1 MTVPPKIVPPETA
14 GDKNCERPA
23 SAVLPRCAAEG
34 SPRAEVS
41 GGDRAEAGHLG
52 FILNAT
58 YVNDPVSGRAVVH
71 LYGRLADGRP
81 FLVRDRR
88 PEPYFFIESDAA
100 DQARGLGLHNL
111 DATDRRTLHGAP
123 VHRVRLH
130 HPGDTPAIRGR
141 LHRAGIATYEADVR
155 FAYRYLIDR
164 GIKSALR
171 IHGAAHP
178 LESAA
183 WEAPRASLPR
193 SDARTRRSRPG
204 GEASGTRPDAVHV
217 PARDPLPVRP
227 DVGPLYTRLTEGP
240 PPERRTGRESQSAA
254 ESPGPK
260 SQAAAGSPGVPQ
272 TASLSE
278 SRPRPAPPPPGGSPG
293 ASPAAHRS
301 EAGPGPESLPL
312 DEMPGAALETVVF
325 DEPVVEPARWTPALT
340 ILSLDIETDPR
351 GMRLLSVALWGC
363 GAREVLL
370 LCPDAA
376 ACAAC
381 PADAVPCTSEAELL
395 TVLCR
400 RVRALDPDV
409 VTGWNIIDFDV
420 PVLIRRAAEL
430 GVPLELGR
438 APGAVRQRG
447 ESRGRGGS
455 GSAGDGTKR
464 RRFSDSIFIP
474 GRVVLDG
481 IRLLRAVSYRLDSYS
496 LDNAAREILG
506 EGKTL
511 GGADHVAQI
520 MHTFRHDPERFVEY
534 NLTDARLVLDILDKL
549 QLVPFTAE
557 RSVLTG
563 MPPDRVGSSIAAFD
577 FLYLSRLYSHGVVA
591 PTVGGKP
598 RGATGDANGN
608 GNGNGNGARPEPMH
622 GGHILKPRPGLH
634 EDVLVF
640 DFKSLYPSIIRT
652 FQIDPLGLIRVESEA
667 HRAAGGEVIEAP
679 NGARFR
685 RRRGILTELLDEL
698 FASREKAK
706 TAGNKIASD
715 AIKVLMNSF
724 YGVLGTSACRFSHPL
739 LANAI
744 TSFGKHF
751 LLWAKGWMEQRGLTV
766 LYGDTDSLF
775 VAGSGGAGGA
785 ALAQRLNADLTQYV
799 AATWRVKSYL
809 EMEFETCY
817 ERLLLPSVRGGG
829 RGATKRYVGLT
840 GGKLQFTGMEVVR
853 RDWTALAHEVQRELY
868 RRLFDDEPVEVY
880 LRSVIGEVTAGRRD
894 EQLVYHKALR
904 KDADD
909 YRARAPHV
917 VAARK
922 QAAAQPGEP
931 SSWRSVID
939 YVITVEGPEPAAER
953 AHRIDY
959 EHYIERQIRPVA
971 EPVLAISRRDFGE
984 VRRNERQLELF

>member
-1 MTVPPKIVPPETA
+1 M
-14 GDKNCERPA
+14 GRGR
-23 SAVLPRCAAEG
+23 AVSSR
-34 SPRAEVS
+34 S
-41 GGDRAEAGHLG
+41 HLG

-58 YVNDPVSGRAVVH
+58 YVADPDGGRAVVH
-71 LYGRLADGRP
+71 LYGRLADGRA

-88 PEPYFFIESDAA
+88 PEPYFYIESSAA
-100 DQARGLGLHNL
+100 DQARGLGVHDF

-130 HPGDTPAIRGR
+130 HPGDTPAVRTR

-178 LESAA
+178 H
-183 WEAPRASLPR
+183 
-193 SDARTRRSRPG
+193 DDT
-204 GEASGTRPDAVHV
+204 V
-217 PARDPLPVRP
+217 
-227 DVGPLYTRLTEGP
+227 
-240 PPERRTGRESQSAA
+240 
-254 ESPGPK
+254 
-260 SQAAAGSPGVPQ
+260 
-272 TASLSE
+272 
-278 SRPRPAPPPPGGSPG
+278 PG
-293 ASPAAHRS
+293 APWA
-301 EAGPGPESLPL
+301 
-312 DEMPGAALETVVF
+312 TVVF
-325 DEPVVEPARWTPALT
+325 DEPEVEPARWVPELT
-340 ILSLDIETDPR
+340 ALSLDIETDPK
-351 GMRLLSVALWGC
+351 GQRLLSVALWGC
-363 GAREVLL
+363 GAQEVLL

-376 ACAAC
+376 ARAAC
-381 PADAVPCTSEAELL
+381 PAAAIPCASEAELL
-395 TVLCR
+395 TTLCG

-430 GVPLELGR
+430 QVPLELGR
-438 APGAVRQRG
+438 APGEVRQRG
-447 ESRGRGGS
+447 ESPGRGNGGAGNGS
-455 GSAGDGTKR
+455 RR

-511 GGADHVAQI
+511 GGTDHVAQI
-520 MHTFRHDPERFVEY
+520 MHTFRHEPERFVEY
-534 NLTDARLVLDILDKL
+534 NLTDARLVIDILAKL
-549 QLVPFTAE
+549 ELVPFTAE
-557 RSVLTG
+557 RSALTG

-577 FLYLSRLYSHGVVA
+577 FLYLSQLCAHGVVA
-591 PTVGGKP
+591 PTVGTEQ
-598 RGATGDANGN
+598 RAANGS
-608 GNGNGNGARPEPMH
+608 GGRPEPMH

-652 FQIDPLGLIRVESEA
+652 FQIDPLGLIRV
-667 HRAAGGEVIEAP
+667 HRAAHQAAGDEVIEAP

-685 RRRGILTELLDEL
+685 RQRGILTELLDDL
-698 FASREKAK
+698 FASRENAKA
-706 TAGNKIASD
+706 AGNTIASN

-766 LYGDTDSLF
+766 LYGDTDSVF
-775 VAGSGGAGGA
+775 VAGSGGSGGP
-785 ALAQRLNADLTQYV
+785 ALAKRLNADLAQYV
-799 AATWRVKSYL
+799 DATWRVRSYL

-840 GGKLQFTGMEVVR
+840 GGELQFTGMEVVR

-868 RRLFDDEPVEVY
+868 RRLFADEPVEEY
-880 LRSVIGEVTAGRRD
+880 LRSVIKEVTAGRRD
-894 EQLVYHKALR
+894 AQLIYHKSLR
-904 KDADD
+904 KEADD

-922 QAAAQPGEP
+922 LAASRPGEP
-931 SSWRSVID
+931 LSLRGVID
-939 YVITVEGPEPAAER
+939 YVITVEGPEPAAGR
-953 AHRIDY
+953 HHRIDY
-959 EHYIERQIRPVA
+959 EHYIERQLRPVA

>member
-1 MTVPPKIVPPETA
+1 MTAPSDSV
-14 GDKNCERPA
+14 
-23 SAVLPRCAAEG
+23 
-34 SPRAEVS
+34 RAHRS
-41 GGDRAEAGHLG
+41 AGHLG

-58 YVNDPVSGRAVVH
+58 YIAESDGGRPVVH

-81 FLVRDRR
+81 FLVRDSR
-88 PEPYFFIESDAA
+88 PEPYFYIESSAIE
-100 DQARGLGLHNL
+100 QARGLGVRSI
-111 DATDRRTLHGAP
+111 DATDRCTLHGAS

-130 HPGDTPAIRGR
+130 HPGDAPAMRSR
-141 LHRAGIATYEADVR
+141 LHRAGIPTYEADVR

-164 GIKSALR
+164 GIRSALR
-171 IHGAAHP
+171 IHGT
-178 LESAA
+178 
-183 WEAPRASLPR
+183 
-193 SDARTRRSRPG
+193 ARLL
-204 GEASGTRPDAVHV
+204 GETAPDA
-217 PARDPLPVRP
+217 
-227 DVGPLYTRLTEGP
+227 P
-240 PPERRTGRESQSAA
+240 PN
-254 ESPGPK
+254 
-260 SQAAAGSPGVPQ
+260 
-272 TASLSE
+272 
-278 SRPRPAPPPPGGSPG
+278 
-293 ASPAAHRS
+293 
-301 EAGPGPESLPL
+301 
-312 DEMPGAALETVVF
+312 TVVF
-325 DEPVVEPARWTPALT
+325 DEPEVEPARWTPELT
-340 ILSLDIETDPR
+340 TLSLDIETDPEAK
-351 GMRLLSVALWGC
+351 RLLSVALWGC

-376 ACAAC
+376 ARAAC
-381 PADAVPCTSEAELL
+381 PADAFPCVSEAELL
-395 TVLCR
+395 TVLCK

-430 GVPLELGR
+430 KVPLELGR
-438 APGAVRQRG
+438 APGGVRQRG
-447 ESRGRGGS
+447 ESRRRGGS
-455 GSAGDGTKR
+455 GSTGNDTRR

-496 LDNAAREILG
+496 LENAAREILG

-511 GGADHVAQI
+511 GGADHVEQI

-549 QLVPFTAE
+549 DMVAFTVE

-577 FLYLSRLYSHGVVA
+577 FLYLSRLHARGVVA
-591 PTVGGKP
+591 PTVGVEP
-598 RGATGDANGN
+598 RRGHDGHDKANGI
-608 GNGNGNGARPEPMH
+608 GNGDGNGARPEPMH

-634 EDVLVF
+634 QDVLLF

-652 FQIDPLGLIRVESEA
+652 FQIDPLGLIRVEGEA
-667 HRAAGGEVIEAP
+667 HRAAGGAVIEAP

-775 VAGSGGAGGA
+775 VAGSRTGAGA
-785 ALAQRLNADLTQYV
+785 QLARRLNADLADYV
-799 AATWRVKSYL
+799 LATWRVRSYL
-809 EMEFETCY
+809 EMEFETRY

-840 GGKLQFTGMEVVR
+840 GGELQFTGMEVVR

-868 RRLFDDEPVEVY
+868 RRLFADEPVEEY
-880 LRSVIGEVTAGRRD
+880 LRAVIGEVTAGRRD
-894 EQLVYHKALR
+894 GQLVYHKALR
-904 KDADD
+904 KEADD
-909 YRARAPHV
+909 YRASAPHV

-922 QAAAQPGEP
+922 QAAAAPGDA
-931 SSWRSVID
+931 SSWRSVIE

>member
-1 MTVPPKIVPPETA
+1 M
-14 GDKNCERPA
+14 R
-23 SAVLPRCAAEG
+23 
-34 SPRAEVS
+34 
-41 GGDRAEAGHLG
+41 
-52 FILNAT
+52 
-58 YVNDPVSGRAVVH
+58 
-71 LYGRLADGRP
+71 
-81 FLVRDRR
+81 
-88 PEPYFFIESDAA
+88 
-100 DQARGLGLHNL
+100 NL

-123 VHRVRLH
+123 VHCVRLH

-141 LHRAGIATYEADVR
+141 LHHAGIATYEADVR

-171 IHGAAHP
+171 IHGTARP
-178 LESAA
+178 LESETPDAPPMARPRFDERTLRRSLPSGGAA
-183 WEAPRASLPR
+183 PVMRRDTAQLPEPDPQPVGPFMGSSYEQLIAGAPPELEGTHESQPLAGPTEAP
-193 SDARTRRSRPG
+193 
-204 GEASGTRPDAVHV
+204 
-217 PARDPLPVRP
+217 PV
-227 DVGPLYTRLTEGP
+227 
-240 PPERRTGRESQSAA
+240 
-254 ESPGPK
+254 
-260 SQAAAGSPGVPQ
+260 AGSQ
-272 TASLSE
+272 
-278 SRPRPAPPPPGGSPG
+278 GGLQQAVRQSG
-293 ASPAAHRS
+293 ARAATPNS
-301 EAGPGPESLPL
+301 GELGMVL
-312 DEMPGAALETVVF
+312 DTVVF
-325 DEPVVEPARWTPALT
+325 DEPEVQPARWTPALT
-340 ILSLDIETDPR
+340 TLSLDIETDPKAQ
-351 GMRLLSVALWGC
+351 RLLSVALWGC

-376 ACAAC
+376 ARAAC
-381 PADAVPCTSEAELL
+381 PAAAIPCDSEAELL
-395 TVLCR
+395 TMLCR

-430 GVPLELGR
+430 RVPLELGR
-438 APGAVRQRG
+438 APGEVRQRG
-447 ESRGRGGS
+447 ESRKRGG
-455 GSAGDGTKR
+455 AGNGTR
-464 RRFSDSIFIP
+464 PRRFSDSIFIP

-496 LDNAAREILG
+496 LENAAREILG

-511 GGADHVAQI
+511 GGVDHVAQI
-520 MHTFRHDPERFVEY
+520 MYTFRREPERFVEY
-534 NLTDARLVLDILDKL
+534 NLTDARLVVDILDKL
-549 QLVPFTAE
+549 GLVPFTAE
-557 RSVLTG
+557 RSALTG

-577 FLYLSRLYSHGVVA
+577 FLYLSRLHTHGVVA
-591 PTVGGKP
+591 ATVGAERRAG
-598 RGATGDANGN
+598 TGEGTGHGN
-608 GNGNGNGARPEPMH
+608 GTEPVPMH

-652 FQIDPLGLIRVESEA
+652 FQIDPLGLIRVQSA
-667 HRAAGGEVIEAP
+667 VHGGAGGEVIEAP

-698 FASREKAK
+698 FSSREKAK
-706 TAGNKIASD
+706 AAGNTIASN

-751 LLWAKGWMEQRGLTV
+751 LLWAKRWIEQRGLTV

-785 ALAQRLNADLTQYV
+785 ALAQRLNADLAQYV

-868 RRLFDDEPVEVY
+868 RRLFDDEPVEEY
-880 LRSVIGEVTAGRRD
+880 LRAVIGEVTAGRRD
-894 EQLVYHKALR
+894 AQLVYHKSLR

-922 QAAAQPGEP
+922 LAASRPGEP
-931 SSWRSVID
+931 LSLRGVID

>member
-1 MTVPPKIVPPETA
+1 MSARPE
-14 GDKNCERPA
+14 
-23 SAVLPRCAAEG
+23 AARGG
-34 SPRAEVS
+34 SRRR
-41 GGDRAEAGHLG
+41 GGYLG

-58 YVNDPVSGRAVVH
+58 HVVDPDSGRAVVH
-71 LYGRLADGRP
+71 LYGRLADGRA
-81 FLVRDRR
+81 FLVRDRCL
-88 PEPYFFIESDAA
+88 EPYFYIESSAA
-100 DQARGLGLHNL
+100 DQARGLGVHDL
-111 DATDRRTLHGAP
+111 DATDRRTLHGAS

-130 HPGDTPAIRGR
+130 HPGDTPALRGR
-141 LHRAGIATYEADVR
+141 LHHAGIPTYEADVR

-171 IHGAAHP
+171 IH
-178 LESAA
+178 SAA
-183 WEAPRASLPR
+183 
-193 SDARTRRSRPG
+193 RP
-204 GEASGTRPDAVHV
+204 
-217 PARDPLPVRP
+217 L
-227 DVGPLYTRLTEGP
+227 
-240 PPERRTGRESQSAA
+240 
-254 ESPGPK
+254 
-260 SQAAAGSPGVPQ
+260 AGS
-272 TASLSE
+272 E
-278 SRPRPAPPPPGGSPG
+278 SCPAP
-293 ASPAAHRS
+293 
-301 EAGPGPESLPL
+301 
-312 DEMPGAALETVVF
+312 ETVVF
-325 DEPVVEPARWTPALT
+325 DEPEVEPGRWTPRLT
-340 ILSLDIETDPR
+340 TLSLDIETDPEAK
-351 GMRLLSVALWGC
+351 RLLSVALWGC

-376 ACAAC
+376 ARAAC
-381 PADAVPCTSEAELL
+381 PADAFPCVSEAELL
-395 TVLCR
+395 TVLCQ

-409 VTGWNIIDFDV
+409 VAGWNIIDFDV

-430 GVPLELGR
+430 QVPLELGR

-447 ESRGRGGS
+447 ESRRSGGS
-455 GSAGDGTKR
+455 VSAGNGTRR

-496 LDNAAREILG
+496 LENAAREILG

-511 GGADHVAQI
+511 GGADHVEQI

-557 RSVLTG
+557 RSALTG

-577 FLYLSRLYSHGVVA
+577 FLYLSRLRSHGVVA
-591 PTVGGKP
+591 PTVGAEQRGGNGDGNENGD
-598 RGATGDANGN
+598 GATQ
-608 GNGNGNGARPEPMH
+608 EPMH

-634 EDVLVF
+634 EDVLLF

-652 FQIDPLGLIRVESEA
+652 FQIDPLGLIRVKSA
-667 HRAAGGEVIEAP
+667 APPAAGGEAIEAP

-698 FASREKAK
+698 FTSREKAK
-706 TAGNKIASD
+706 AAGNTIASN

-775 VAGSGGAGGA
+775 VAGGGGLGGA
-785 ALAQRLNADLTQYV
+785 ALAKRLNADLTEYV

-809 EMEFETCY
+809 EMEFETHY

-840 GGKLQFTGMEVVR
+840 GGELQFTGMEVVR
-853 RDWTALAHEVQRELY
+853 RDWTVLAHEVQRELY
-868 RRLFDDEPVEVY
+868 RRLFADEPVEEY
-880 LRSVIGEVTAGRRD
+880 LRAVIGEVTSGRRD

-904 KDADD
+904 KEAGT

-931 SSWRSVID
+931 ASWRSVID
-939 YVITVEGPEPAAER
+939 YVITAEGPEPAAARE
-953 AHRIDY
+953 HRIDY

>member
-1 MTVPPKIVPPETA
+1 M
-14 GDKNCERPA
+14 R
-23 SAVLPRCAAEG
+23 AA
-34 SPRAEVS
+34 
-41 GGDRAEAGHLG
+41 DRRGGHLG

-58 YVNDPVSGRAVVH
+58 YAVESDGGRAVVH

-88 PEPYFFIESDAA
+88 PEPYFYLESSAA
-100 DQARGLGLHNL
+100 EQARGLGTRNL

-123 VHRVRLH
+123 VHRVRLRR
-130 HPGDTPAIRGR
+130 PGDAPAMRSR

-171 IHGAAHP
+171 IHGAAVP
-178 LESAA
+178 LTGAA
-183 WEAPRASLPR
+183 PDAPR
-193 SDARTRRSRPG
+193 
-204 GEASGTRPDAVHV
+204 
-217 PARDPLPVRP
+217 
-227 DVGPLYTRLTEGP
+227 
-240 PPERRTGRESQSAA
+240 
-254 ESPGPK
+254 
-260 SQAAAGSPGVPQ
+260 
-272 TASLSE
+272 
-278 SRPRPAPPPPGGSPG
+278 
-293 ASPAAHRS
+293 
-301 EAGPGPESLPL
+301 
-312 DEMPGAALETVVF
+312 ETVVF
-325 DEPVVEPARWTPALT
+325 DEPEVEPARWTPELT
-340 ILSLDIETDPR
+340 TLSLDIETDPEAK
-351 GMRLLSVALWGC
+351 RLLSVALWGC

-370 LCPDAA
+370 LCADAA
-376 ACAAC
+376 ARAAC
-381 PADAVPCTSEAELL
+381 PAGAVPCVSEAELL
-395 TVLCR
+395 TVLCQ

-420 PVLIRRAAEL
+420 PVLIRRAVEL
-430 GVPLELGR
+430 KVPLELGR
-438 APGAVRQRG
+438 APGAVRQRA
-447 ESRGRGGS
+447 ESRRAGGAGNGGS
-455 GSAGDGTKR
+455 GGSR

-496 LDNAAREILG
+496 LENAAREILG

-520 MHTFRHDPERFVEY
+520 MHTFRRDPERFVEY

-549 QLVPFTAE
+549 DLVPFTAE

-577 FLYLSRLYSHGVVA
+577 FLYLSRLHAHGVVA
-591 PTVGGKP
+591 PTVGGAP
-598 RGATGDANGN
+598 RGGAASGN
-608 GNGNGNGARPEPMH
+608 GNGNGNGDGGGARREPMH

-634 EDVLVF
+634 EDVLLF

-652 FQIDPLGLIRVESEA
+652 FQIDPLGLIRVEGEEQ
-667 HRAAGGEVIEAP
+667 RAAGGAVIEAP
-679 NGARFR
+679 NGAHFR

-698 FASREKAK
+698 FTSREKAK

-775 VAGSGGAGGA
+775 VAGSGGSGGP
-785 ALAQRLNADLTQYV
+785 ALAKRLNADLAAYV
-799 AATWRVKSYL
+799 AATWRVNSYL

-868 RRLFDDEPVEVY
+868 RRLFADEPVEEY
-880 LRSVIGEVTAGRRD
+880 LRAVIGEVSAGRRD
-894 EQLVYHKALR
+894 GQLVYHKALR
-904 KDADD
+904 KEADD
-909 YRARAPHV
+909 YRASAPHV

-922 QAAAQPGEP
+922 QAAAGPGEA
-931 SSWRSVID
+931 SSWRSVIE

>member
-1 MTVPPKIVPPETA
+1 MIRRPPW
-14 GDKNCERPA
+14 
-23 SAVLPRCAAEG
+23 AAEG

-41 GGDRAEAGHLG
+41 GEQREEPGHLG

-58 YVNDPVSGRAVVH
+58 YEADPGRGRAVVH
-71 LYGRLADGRP
+71 VYGRLADGRP

-88 PEPYFFIESDAA
+88 PEPYFYIESSAA
-100 DQARGLGLHNL
+100 DQARALGVHDL

-123 VHRVRLH
+123 VHCVRLH
-130 HPGDTPAIRGR
+130 HPGDTPAVRTR
-141 LHRAGIATYEADVR
+141 LHHAGIPTYEADVR

-164 GIKSALR
+164 GIKSAMR
-171 IHGAAHP
+171 IHGVARR
-178 LESAA
+178 LED
-183 WEAPRASLPR
+183 APP
-193 SDARTRRSRPG
+193 
-204 GEASGTRPDAVHV
+204 E
-217 PARDPLPVRP
+217 
-227 DVGPLYTRLTEGP
+227 P
-240 PPERRTGRESQSAA
+240 PPGAERRTGEGAGQESWL
-254 ESPGPK
+254 PGKWLATPPASQEAGRQPG
-260 SQAAAGSPGVPQ
+260 SQAQPPGALPG
-272 TASLSE
+272 
-278 SRPRPAPPPPGGSPG
+278 APPAGDGLQRRPELEWPHPP
-293 ASPAAHRS
+293 R
-301 EAGPGPESLPL
+301 
-312 DEMPGAALETVVF
+312 ETVVF
-325 DEPVVEPARWTPALT
+325 DEPEVEPARWVPELT
-340 ILSLDIETDPR
+340 TLSLDIETDPKVQ
-351 GMRLLSVALWGC
+351 RLLSVALWGC

-376 ACAAC
+376 ARSAC
-381 PADAVPCTSEAELL
+381 PAAAIPCDSEAELL

-420 PVLIRRAAEL
+420 PVLIRRATEL
-430 GVPLELGR
+430 RVPLELGR
-438 APGAVRQRG
+438 APGEVRQRG
-447 ESRGRGGS
+447 ESRRRGG
-455 GSAGDGTKR
+455 AGNGARR

-496 LDNAAREILG
+496 LENAAREILG

-520 MHTFRHDPERFVEY
+520 MHTFRREPERFVEY

-549 QLVPFTAE
+549 GLVPFTAE
-557 RSVLTG
+557 RSALTG

-577 FLYLSRLYSHGVVA
+577 FLYLSRLHAHGVVA
-591 PTVGGKP
+591 ATVGAER
-598 RGATGDANGN
+598 RGGTGEGTGHGN
-608 GNGNGNGARPEPMH
+608 GTEPEPMH

-652 FQIDPLGLIRVESEA
+652 FQIDPLGLIRVQSA
-667 HRAAGGEVIEAP
+667 VHGSAGNEVIEAP

-698 FASREKAK
+698 FSSREKAK
-706 TAGNKIASD
+706 AAGNTIASN

-751 LLWAKGWMEQRGLTV
+751 LLWAKRWIEQRGLTV

-785 ALAQRLNADLTQYV
+785 ALAQRLNADLAQYV
-799 AATWRVKSYL
+799 AATWRVTSYL
-809 EMEFETCY
+809 EMEYETCY

-868 RRLFDDEPVEVY
+868 RRLFADEPVEEY
-880 LRSVIGEVTAGRRD
+880 LRAVIGEVTAGRRD
-894 EQLVYHKALR
+894 AQLVYHKSLR

-922 QAAAQPGEP
+922 LAASRPGEP
-931 SSWRSVID
+931 LSLRGVID
-939 YVITVEGPEPAAER
+939 YVITVEGPEPATGR
-953 AHRIDY
+953 NHRIDH

>member
-1 MTVPPKIVPPETA
+1 MTATE
-14 GDKNCERPA
+14 
-23 SAVLPRCAAEG
+23 AARG
-34 SPRAEVS
+34 SRRR
-41 GGDRAEAGHLG
+41 GGHLG

-58 YVNDPVSGRAVVH
+58 YVADPDSGRAVVH
-71 LYGRLADGRP
+71 LYGRLADGRA

-88 PEPYFFIESDAA
+88 PEPYFYIESSAA
-100 DQARGLGLHNL
+100 DQALGLGIRDL
-111 DATDRRTLHGAP
+111 DATERRTLHGAP
-123 VHRVRLH
+123 VHRVRMH
-130 HPGDTPAIRGR
+130 RPGDTPAVRTR
-141 LHRAGIATYEADVR
+141 LHRAGIPTYEADVR

-164 GIKSALR
+164 GIKSTLR
-171 IHGAAHP
+171 IHGVARP
-178 LESAA
+178 LEHATPGTQQAA
-183 WEAPRASLPR
+183 RPGPDEHARLRPQLPGRDGSGALREAARLPEHDLQPLWTPGESYYARLVAEAPHRLP
-193 SDARTRRSRPG
+193 
-204 GEASGTRPDAVHV
+204 AVQ
-217 PARDPLPVRP
+217 
-227 DVGPLYTRLTEGP
+227 
-240 PPERRTGRESQSAA
+240 ESQ
-254 ESPGPK
+254 
-260 SQAAAGSPGVPQ
+260 
-272 TASLSE
+272 
-278 SRPRPAPPPPGGSPG
+278 PPPGAPG
-293 ASPAAHRS
+293 AVPALPGRS
-301 EAGPGPESLPL
+301 EAGAPPESPPL
-312 DEMPGAALETVVF
+312 NGEPGGAGETVVF
-325 DEPVVEPARWTPALT
+325 DEPEVEPARWVPELT
-340 ILSLDIETDPR
+340 SLSLDIETDPKVQ
-351 GMRLLSVALWGC
+351 RLLSVALWGC

-370 LCPDAA
+370 VCPDAA
-376 ACAAC
+376 ARAAC
-381 PADAVPCTSEAELL
+381 PAAAVPCDSEAELL
-395 TVLCR
+395 IELCR

-430 GVPLELGR
+430 RVPLELGR

-447 ESRGRGGS
+447 ESRGRGG
-455 GSAGDGTKR
+455 DGGRT

-481 IRLLRAVSYRLDSYS
+481 IRLLRAVSYRLDSYA

-511 GGADHVAQI
+511 GGADHVARI
-520 MHTFRHDPERFVEY
+520 MHTYRHDPERFVEY
-534 NLTDARLVLDILDKL
+534 NLTDARLVLEILDKL
-549 QLVPFTAE
+549 DLVPFTAE
-557 RSVLTG
+557 RSALTG

-577 FLYLSRLYSHGVVA
+577 FLYLSRLHARGVVA
-591 PTVGGKP
+591 PSVGAGP
-598 RGATGDANGN
+598 RGGNGN
-608 GNGNGNGARPEPMH
+608 GNGNGNGDGDGDGDGNGGAASREPMH

-652 FQIDPLGLIRVESEA
+652 FQIDPLGLIRVESAA
-667 HRAAGGEVIEAP
+667 HRSAGGEVIEAP

-698 FASREKAK
+698 FTSRERAKA
-706 TAGNKIASD
+706 AGNTIASN

-751 LLWAKGWMEQRGLTV
+751 LLWAKRWMEQRGLSV

-775 VAGSGGAGGA
+775 VAGSGGTGGT
-785 ALAQRLNADLTQYV
+785 ALAKRLNADLAAYV
-799 AATWRVKSYL
+799 AAAWQVRSYL
-809 EMEFETCY
+809 EMEFETRY

-853 RDWTALAHEVQRELY
+853 RDWTALAREVQRELY
-868 RRLFDDEPVEVY
+868 RRLFAGEPVEEY
-880 LRSVIGEVTAGRRD
+880 LRAVIGEVTAGRRD

-904 KDADD
+904 KEAGN

-922 QAAAQPGEP
+922 QAAAGPGEP
-931 SSWRSVID
+931 AGLRGIVD
-939 YVITVEGPEPAAER
+939 YVITVEGPEPAAGR
-953 AHRIDY
+953 HHRIDY
-959 EHYIERQIRPVA
+959 EHYVERQIRPVA

>member
-1 MTVPPKIVPPETA
+1 MSV
-14 GDKNCERPA
+14 
-23 SAVLPRCAAEG
+23 SAEG
-34 SPRAEVS
+34 VP
-41 GGDRAEAGHLG
+41 GGERDRAGHLG

-58 YVNDPVSGRAVVH
+58 YVAEPDSGRAVVH

-88 PEPYFFIESDAA
+88 QEPYFYIESSAVE
-100 DQARGLGLHNL
+100 QARALGLSNL

-141 LHRAGIATYEADVR
+141 LHRKGIPTYEADVR

-171 IHGAAHP
+171 IHGAARP
-178 LESAA
+178 LAEMA
-183 WEAPRASLPR
+183 
-193 SDARTRRSRPG
+193 
-204 GEASGTRPDAVHV
+204 PDA
-217 PARDPLPVRP
+217 AR
-227 DVGPLYTRLTEGP
+227 
-240 PPERRTGRESQSAA
+240 
-254 ESPGPK
+254 
-260 SQAAAGSPGVPQ
+260 
-272 TASLSE
+272 
-278 SRPRPAPPPPGGSPG
+278 
-293 ASPAAHRS
+293 
-301 EAGPGPESLPL
+301 
-312 DEMPGAALETVVF
+312 ETVVF
-325 DEPVVEPARWTPALT
+325 DEPEVEPARWTPQLT
-340 ILSLDIETDPR
+340 TLSLDIETDPEAQ
-351 GMRLLSVALWGC
+351 RLLSVALWGY
-363 GAREVLL
+363 GTREVLL

-376 ACAAC
+376 ARAAC
-381 PADAVPCTSEAELL
+381 PAAAVPCASEADLL
-395 TVLCR
+395 ATLCR

-430 GVPLELGR
+430 QVPLELGR

-447 ESRGRGGS
+447 SGRQRADGSQPGGP
-455 GSAGDGTKR
+455 GPGGTSR

-520 MHTFRHDPERFVEY
+520 MDTYSHDPERFVEY
-534 NLTDARLVLDILDKL
+534 NLTDARLVIDILDKL
-549 QLVPFTAE
+549 DLVPFTAE
-557 RSVLTG
+557 RSALTG

-577 FLYLSRLYSHGVVA
+577 FLYLSQLHLHGVVA
-591 PTVGGKP
+591 PTVGAHSRAGN
-598 RGATGDANGN
+598 GNDNGN
-608 GNGNGNGARPEPMH
+608 GNGNGTDAAQDPMH

-634 EDVLVF
+634 EDVLLF

-652 FQIDPLGLIRVESEA
+652 FQIDPLGLIRVEPA
-667 HRAAGGEVIEAP
+667 GHRAESDEVIEAP

-685 RRRGILTELLDEL
+685 RRRGILTELLDDL
-698 FASREKAK
+698 FSSREKAK
-706 TAGNKIASD
+706 AAGNTIASN

-744 TSFGKHF
+744 TSFGKHL
-751 LLWAKGWMEQRGLTV
+751 LLWAKRWMEARGLTV

-775 VAGSGGAGGA
+775 VAGTGGVGGA
-785 ALAQRLNADLTQYV
+785 ALAIRLNADLTEYV
-799 AATWRVKSYL
+799 AATWQVRSYL
-809 EMEFETCY
+809 EMEFETHY

-868 RRLFDDEPVEVY
+868 RRLFAGEPVEEY
-880 LRSVIGEVTAGRRD
+880 LRAIIGEVTAGRRD

-904 KDADD
+904 KEAGD
-909 YRARAPHV
+909 YRAQAPHV

-922 QAAAQPGEP
+922 QAAFQPGEP

-953 AHRIDY
+953 EHRIDH

-971 EPVLAISRRDFGE
+971 EPVLAIARRDFGE

>member
-1 MTVPPKIVPPETA
+1 M
-14 GDKNCERPA
+14 
-23 SAVLPRCAAEG
+23 SAR
-34 SPRAEVS
+34 PRAGHHRE
-41 GGDRAEAGHLG
+41 GHLG

-58 YVNDPVSGRAVVH
+58 YVAEPDGGGPVVH

-88 PEPYFFIESDAA
+88 PYPYFYIESSSAEQAGALGVLNLEAA
-100 DQARGLGLHNL
+100 DRH
-111 DATDRRTLHGAP
+111 TLHGAP
-123 VHRVRLH
+123 VHLARLH
-130 HPGDTPAIRGR
+130 HPGDTPAIRTR
-141 LHRAGIATYEADVR
+141 LHHAGIPTYEADVR

-171 IHGAAHP
+171 IRGAGTPLAGAAP
-178 LESAA
+178 G
-183 WEAPRASLPR
+183 APR
-193 SDARTRRSRPG
+193 G
-204 GEASGTRPDAVHV
+204 
-217 PARDPLPVRP
+217 
-227 DVGPLYTRLTEGP
+227 
-240 PPERRTGRESQSAA
+240 
-254 ESPGPK
+254 
-260 SQAAAGSPGVPQ
+260 
-272 TASLSE
+272 
-278 SRPRPAPPPPGGSPG
+278 
-293 ASPAAHRS
+293 
-301 EAGPGPESLPL
+301 
-312 DEMPGAALETVVF
+312 TVVF
-325 DEPVVEPARWTPALT
+325 DEPEVEPARWTPALT
-340 ILSLDIETDPR
+340 TLSLDIETDPKAQC
-351 GMRLLSVALWGC
+351 LLSVALWGC

-370 LCPDAA
+370 LCEDDAA
-376 ACAAC
+376 RAAC
-381 PADAVPCTSEAELL
+381 PAAAVPCDSEAELL
-395 TVLCR
+395 TVLCQ
-400 RVRALDPDV
+400 RVCELDPDV

-430 GVPLELGR
+430 KVPLELGR

-447 ESRGRGGS
+447 ESSRRGGS
-455 GSAGDGTKR
+455 GSAGNGSRR

-496 LDNAAREILG
+496 LENAAREILG

-534 NLTDARLVLDILDKL
+534 NLTDARLVIDILDKL
-549 QLVPFTAE
+549 DLVPFTVE
-557 RSVLTG
+557 RSALTG

-577 FLYLSRLYSHGVVA
+577 FLYLSRLHAHGVAA
-591 PTVGGKP
+591 PTVGAGS
-598 RGATGDANGN
+598 RGGNAGGNSNSNG
-608 GNGNGNGARPEPMH
+608 GRQEPMH

-652 FQIDPLGLIRVESEA
+652 FQIDPLGLIRVESAA
-667 HRAAGGEVIEAP
+667 HRVAGGEVIEAP

-698 FASREKAK
+698 FSSREKAK
-706 TAGNKIASD
+706 AAGNTIASN

-744 TSFGKHF
+744 TSFGKHL

-775 VAGSGGAGGA
+775 VAGSGGTGGP
-785 ALAQRLNADLTQYV
+785 ALAKRLSADLSAYV
-799 AATWRVKSYL
+799 AATWRVRSYL

-868 RRLFDDEPVEVY
+868 RRLFADEPVEEY
-880 LRSVIGEVTAGRRD
+880 LRAVIAEVTSSRRD

-939 YVITVEGPEPAAER
+939 YVITVEGPEPAAAR

>member
-1 MTVPPKIVPPETA
+1 MSVPTAPPPV
-14 GDKNCERPA
+14 GL
-23 SAVLPRCAAEG
+23 V
-34 SPRAEVS
+34 
-41 GGDRAEAGHLG
+41 GHLG

-58 YVNDPVSGRAVVH
+58 YVADPDSGRAVVH

-88 PEPYFFIESDAA
+88 PEPYFYIESGAA
-100 DQARGLGLHNL
+100 DRAPGLGLHNL

-141 LHRAGIATYEADVR
+141 LHGAGIATYEADVR

-164 GIKSALR
+164 GVKSALR
-171 IHGAAHP
+171 IRGTAHP
-178 LESAA
+178 LED
-183 WEAPRASLPR
+183 AP
-193 SDARTRRSRPG
+193 
-204 GEASGTRPDAVHV
+204 
-217 PARDPLPVRP
+217 
-227 DVGPLYTRLTEGP
+227 
-240 PPERRTGRESQSAA
+240 
-254 ESPGPK
+254 
-260 SQAAAGSPGVPQ
+260 
-272 TASLSE
+272 
-278 SRPRPAPPPPGGSPG
+278 
-293 ASPAAHRS
+293 
-301 EAGPGPESLPL
+301 
-312 DEMPGAALETVVF
+312 LETVVF
-325 DEPVVEPARWTPALT
+325 DEPEVEPARWTPELT
-340 ILSLDIETDPR
+340 TLSLDIETDPR

-376 ACAAC
+376 ARAAC
-381 PADAVPCTSEAELL
+381 PADAVPCGSEAELL
-395 TVLCR
+395 TVLCG

-430 GVPLELGR
+430 QVALELGR

-447 ESRGRGGS
+447 ASHGRGGS
-455 GSAGDGTKR
+455 GGG

-496 LDNAAREILG
+496 LENAAREILG

-511 GGADHVAQI
+511 GGADHVEQI

-557 RSVLTG
+557 RSALTG

-577 FLYLSRLYSHGVVA
+577 FLYLSRLHAHGVVA
-591 PTVGGKP
+591 PTVGGQR
-598 RGATGDANGN
+598 RGDSSESNGN
-608 GNGNGNGARPEPMH
+608 GGGARPEPMH

-652 FQIDPLGLIRVESEA
+652 FQIDPLGLIRVHGEA

-775 VAGSGGAGGA
+775 VAGSHDGRGT
-785 ALAQRLNADLTQYV
+785 ALVQRLNADLADYV
-799 AATWRVKSYL
+799 AATWQVRSYL

-868 RRLFDDEPVEVY
+868 RRLFADEPVEEY

-894 EQLVYHKALR
+894 AQLVYHKSLR

-922 QAAAQPGEP
+922 LAASRPGEP
-931 SSWRSVID
+931 LSLRGIID
-939 YVITVEGPEPAAER
+939 YVITVEGPEPAAGR
-953 AHRIDY
+953 HHRIDY

>member
-1 MTVPPKIVPPETA
+1 M
-14 GDKNCERPA
+14 
-23 SAVLPRCAAEG
+23 S
-34 SPRAEVS
+34 
-41 GGDRAEAGHLG
+41 GHLG
-52 FILNAT
+52 FILNVT
-58 YVNDPVSGRAVVH
+58 YVVEPDRGRAVVH
-71 LYGRLADGRP
+71 LYGRLADGCP

-88 PEPYFFIESDAA
+88 PEPYFYIESSVVE
-100 DQARGLGLHNL
+100 QARASGLHDV

-130 HPGDTPAIRGR
+130 RPNDATKIRSR
-141 LHRAGIATYEADVR
+141 LHREGILTYEADVR

-164 GIKSALR
+164 GIRSALR
-171 IHGAAHP
+171 IHGIPRP
-178 LESAA
+178 LEGAA
-183 WEAPRASLPR
+183 PDAPRDSPPR
-193 SDARTRRSRPG
+193 FDERATWQSRRPT
-204 GEASGTRPDAVHV
+204 GEASGTRRQTAQLSERHPPRQSRLPAGSSDTPPVTGHV
-217 PARDPLPVRP
+217 S
-227 DVGPLYTRLTEGP
+227 
-240 PPERRTGRESQSAA
+240 ERR
-254 ESPGPK
+254 
-260 SQAAAGSPGVPQ
+260 
-272 TASLSE
+272 
-278 SRPRPAPPPPGGSPG
+278 
-293 ASPAAHRS
+293 
-301 EAGPGPESLPL
+301 PGPEPESWSPAGR
-312 DEMPGAALETVVF
+312 PGAPWETVVF
-325 DEPVVEPARWTPALT
+325 DEPAVELARWTPQLT
-340 ILSLDIETDPR
+340 TLSLDIETDPEAQ
-351 GMRLLSVALWGC
+351 RLLSVALWGC

-376 ACAAC
+376 AHAAC
-381 PADAVPCTSEAELL
+381 PAGAVPCTSEAELL
-395 TVLCR
+395 ATLCH
-400 RVRALDPDV
+400 RVRVLDPDV
-409 VTGWNIIDFDV
+409 VAGWNIIDFDV
-420 PVLIRRAAEL
+420 PVLIRRAAAL
-430 GVPLELGR
+430 QVPLELGR

-447 ESRGRGGS
+447 GNGGRG
-455 GSAGDGTKR
+455 

-496 LDNAAREILG
+496 LENAAREILG

-511 GGADHVAQI
+511 AGGDHAAQI
-520 MHTFRHDPERFVEY
+520 MHTFRHDPERFVQY

-549 QLVPFTAE
+549 QLVPFTVE
-557 RSVLTG
+557 RSALTG

-577 FLYLSRLYSHGVVA
+577 FLYLSRLHARRIVA
-591 PTVGGKP
+591 PTVG
-598 RGATGDANGN
+598 TESHDGN
-608 GNGNGNGARPEPMH
+608 GERQHPMH

-634 EDVLVF
+634 DDVLLF

-652 FQIDPLGLIRVESEA
+652 FQIDPVGLIRDEPAASPGSEPGA
-667 HRAAGGEVIEAP
+667 DQRYADGDVIEAP

-698 FASREKAK
+698 FTSRAKAK
-706 TAGNKIASD
+706 AAGNTIASN

-751 LLWAKGWMEQRGLTV
+751 LLWAKEWMEQRGLTV

-775 VAGSGGAGGA
+775 VAGSRSADGPSLA
-785 ALAQRLNADLTQYV
+785 ARLNADLADYV
-799 AATWRVKSYL
+799 AATWRVRSYL
-809 EMEFETCY
+809 EMEFEIHY

-840 GGKLQFTGMEVVR
+840 AGELQFTGMEVVR

-868 RRLFDDEPVEVY
+868 RRLFASEPVEEY
-880 LRSVIGEVTAGRRD
+880 LRAVIGEVTAGRRD

-904 KDADD
+904 KRAGD
-909 YRARAPHV
+909 YRAAAPHV

-931 SSWRSVID
+931 SSRRGVID
-939 YVITVEGPEPAAER
+939 YVITVEGPEPAAGR
-953 AHRIDY
+953 VDPIDY

-971 EPVLAISRRDFGE
+971 EPVLATTRRDFGE

>member
-1 MTVPPKIVPPETA
+1 MPP
-14 GDKNCERPA
+14 DRM
-23 SAVLPRCAAEG
+23 RAA
-34 SPRAEVS
+34 
-41 GGDRAEAGHLG
+41 DRHGGHLG

-58 YVNDPVSGRAVVH
+58 YLAEPDRGRAVVH

-88 PEPYFFIESDAA
+88 PEPYFYIESSAA
-100 DQARGLGLHNL
+100 EQARGLGTGNL

-123 VHRVRLH
+123 VHRVRLR
-130 HPGDTPAIRGR
+130 HPGDAPAMRSR
-141 LHRAGIATYEADVR
+141 LHRAGIPTYEADVR

-164 GIKSALR
+164 GIRSALR
-171 IHGAAHP
+171 IQGAARP
-178 LESAA
+178 LAETAPD
-183 WEAPRASLPR
+183 APR
-193 SDARTRRSRPG
+193 
-204 GEASGTRPDAVHV
+204 
-217 PARDPLPVRP
+217 
-227 DVGPLYTRLTEGP
+227 
-240 PPERRTGRESQSAA
+240 
-254 ESPGPK
+254 
-260 SQAAAGSPGVPQ
+260 
-272 TASLSE
+272 
-278 SRPRPAPPPPGGSPG
+278 
-293 ASPAAHRS
+293 
-301 EAGPGPESLPL
+301 
-312 DEMPGAALETVVF
+312 ETVVF
-325 DEPVVEPARWTPALT
+325 DEPKVEPARWTPALT
-340 ILSLDIETDPR
+340 TLSLDIETDPEAT
-351 GMRLLSVALWGC
+351 RLLSVALWGC

-376 ACAAC
+376 ARSAC
-381 PADAVPCTSEAELL
+381 PADAIPCVSERELL
-395 TVLCR
+395 TVLCK

-420 PVLIRRAAEL
+420 PVLLRRAAEL
-430 GVPLELGR
+430 KVPLELGR
-438 APGAVRQRG
+438 APGGVRQRG
-447 ESRGRGGS
+447 QSRRRGGV
-455 GSAGDGTKR
+455 GNAGNGTRR

-496 LDNAAREILG
+496 LENAAREILG

-511 GGADHVAQI
+511 GGADHVEQI
-520 MHTFRHDPERFVEY
+520 MHTFHHDPARFVEY

-549 QLVPFTAE
+549 DLVAFTVE

-577 FLYLSRLYSHGVVA
+577 FLYLSRLHVRGVAA
-591 PTVGGKP
+591 PTVGVEP
-598 RGATGDANGN
+598 RRGHDGHDSHDSHDSGN
-608 GNGNGNGARPEPMH
+608 GNGNGDRSGARPEPMH

-634 EDVLVF
+634 EDVLLF

-751 LLWAKGWMEQRGLTV
+751 LLWAKGWMEQRGLAV

-775 VAGSGGAGGA
+775 VAGSRTGDGAR
-785 ALAQRLNADLTQYV
+785 LARHLNADLAAYV
-799 AATWRVKSYL
+799 AATWRVRSYL
-809 EMEFETCY
+809 EMEFEIRY

-840 GGKLQFTGMEVVR
+840 GGELQFTGMEVVR

-868 RRLFDDEPVEVY
+868 RRLFADEPIEEY
-880 LRSVIGEVTAGRRD
+880 LRAVIGEVTAGRRD

-909 YRARAPHV
+909 YRASAPHV

-922 QAAAQPGEP
+922 QAAAGPGEA
-931 SSWRSVID
+931 SSWRSVIE

>member
-1 MTVPPKIVPPETA
+1 M
-14 GDKNCERPA
+14 PA
-23 SAVLPRCAAEG
+23 AR
-34 SPRAEVS
+34 REVS
-41 GGDRAEAGHLG
+41 HPAGAASGPPGAMPSERVRGADGRGGHLG

-58 YVNDPVSGRAVVH
+58 YVADPGSGRAVVH

-88 PEPYFFIESDAA
+88 PEPYFYIESSAA
-100 DQARGLGLHNL
+100 DPARGLGVHDL

-130 HPGDTPAIRGR
+130 HPGDTPAIRSR

-164 GIKSALR
+164 GVKSALR
-171 IHGAAHP
+171 IHGAARP
-178 LESAA
+178 LESV
-183 WEAPRASLPR
+183 
-193 SDARTRRSRPG
+193 T
-204 GEASGTRPDAVHV
+204 
-217 PARDPLPVRP
+217 
-227 DVGPLYTRLTEGP
+227 
-240 PPERRTGRESQSAA
+240 PEE
-254 ESPGPK
+254 
-260 SQAAAGSPGVPQ
+260 PGV
-272 TASLSE
+272 
-278 SRPRPAPPPPGGSPG
+278 
-293 ASPAAHRS
+293 
-301 EAGPGPESLPL
+301 
-312 DEMPGAALETVVF
+312 ALETVVF
-325 DEPVVEPARWTPALT
+325 DEPEVEPARWTPLLT
-340 ILSLDIETDPR
+340 TLSLDIETDPKAR
-351 GMRLLSVALWGC
+351 HVLSVALWGC

-370 LCPDAA
+370 LCEDDAA
-376 ACAAC
+376 RAAC
-381 PADAVPCTSEAELL
+381 PAGAVPCISEAHLL
-395 TVLCR
+395 TSLCQ

-430 GVPLELGR
+430 QVPLEMGR

-447 ESRGRGGS
+447 EPRRRGGS
-455 GSAGDGTKR
+455 GSAGSGSGR
-464 RRFSDSIFIP
+464 GRFSDSIFIP

-496 LDNAAREILG
+496 LENAAREILG

-520 MHTFRHDPERFVEY
+520 MDTFRHDPARFVEY

-549 QLVPFTAE
+549 DLVPFTAE
-557 RSVLTG
+557 RSALTG
-563 MPPDRVGSSIAAFD
+563 MPPDRVGSSIVAFD
-577 FLYLSRLYSHGVVA
+577 FLYLSRLHARGVVA
-591 PTVGGKP
+591 PTVGAEPWG
-598 RGATGDANGN
+598 GSGSGNGSANGSGN

-634 EDVLVF
+634 EDVLLF
-640 DFKSLYPSIIRT
+640 DFRSLYPSIIRT
-652 FQIDPLGLIRVESEA
+652 FQVDPLGLIRVGSGE
-667 HRAAGGEVIEAP
+667 HRADGGGVIEAP

-698 FASREKAK
+698 FTSREKAK
-706 TAGNKIASD
+706 TAGNMIASN

-775 VAGSGGAGGA
+775 VAGSGGTGGA
-785 ALAQRLNADLTQYV
+785 ALAQRLNADLAAYV
-799 AATWRVKSYL
+799 AATWRVQSYL
-809 EMEFETCY
+809 EMEFETRY

-840 GGKLQFTGMEVVR
+840 GGTLQFTGMEVVR

-868 RRLFDDEPVEVY
+868 RRLFADEPVEEY
-880 LRSVIGEVTAGRRD
+880 LRAVIGEVTSGRRD
-894 EQLVYHKALR
+894 AQLVYHKALR
-904 KDADD
+904 KQADD

-922 QAAAQPGEP
+922 QAAARPDEP

-939 YVITVEGPEPAAER
+939 YVITVEGPEPAAGR
-953 AHRIDY
+953 LHRIDY

>member
-1 MTVPPKIVPPETA
+1 MTATE
-14 GDKNCERPA
+14 
-23 SAVLPRCAAEG
+23 AA
-34 SPRAEVS
+34 R
-41 GGDRAEAGHLG
+41 GGRRRRGGHLG

-58 YVNDPVSGRAVVH
+58 YVADPDSGRAVVH
-71 LYGRLADGRP
+71 LYGRLAGGRG

-88 PEPYFFIESDAA
+88 PEPYFYIESSAA
-100 DQARGLGLHNL
+100 DQALGLGIHDL

-123 VHRVRLH
+123 VHRVRVH
-130 HPGDTPAIRGR
+130 RPGDTPAVRTR
-141 LHRAGIATYEADVR
+141 LHRAGIPTYEADVR

-171 IHGAAHP
+171 IHGVARP
-178 LESAA
+178 LESATPGA
-183 WEAPRASLPR
+183 PQAAGPGPDEHARLRPRLPGRDGPGVRRETARLPEHDLQPLRTSGGSHYARLVAEAPPDPPAAQESQTPPVSPEAPRAAGARSAQLPG
-193 SDARTRRSRPG
+193 ST
-204 GEASGTRPDAVHV
+204 
-217 PARDPLPVRP
+217 
-227 DVGPLYTRLTEGP
+227 
-240 PPERRTGRESQSAA
+240 
-254 ESPGPK
+254 
-260 SQAAAGSPGVPQ
+260 SQAAPGSPGVPPV
-272 TASLSE
+272 TAHPPQ
-278 SRPRPAPPPPGGSPG
+278 SRPGPERQTWAGSPGEAPAPPG
-293 ASPAAHRS
+293 RS
-301 EAGPGPESLPL
+301 EAGAGPESPQL
-312 DEMPGAALETVVF
+312 DGEPGGAWETVVF
-325 DEPVVEPARWTPALT
+325 DEPEVEPARWVPELT
-340 ILSLDIETDPR
+340 TLSLDIETDPKVQ
-351 GMRLLSVALWGC
+351 RLLSVALWGC

-376 ACAAC
+376 SRAAC
-381 PADAVPCTSEAELL
+381 PAAAVPCDSEAALL
-395 TVLCR
+395 TVLCE

-430 GVPLELGR
+430 RVPLELGR

-447 ESRGRGGS
+447 ESRGRGG
-455 GSAGDGTKR
+455 DGGRT

-511 GGADHVAQI
+511 GGSDHVARI
-520 MHTFRHDPERFVEY
+520 MHTFEHDRERFVEY

-549 QLVPFTAE
+549 HLVPFTAE
-557 RSVLTG
+557 RSALTG

-577 FLYLSRLYSHGVVA
+577 FLYLSRLHARGVVA
-591 PTVGGKP
+591 PTVGAGP
-598 RGATGDANGN
+598 RGGTGSASGN
-608 GNGNGNGARPEPMH
+608 GSGTGARREPMH

-652 FQIDPLGLIRVESEA
+652 FQIDPLGLIRVESAA
-667 HRAAGGEVIEAP
+667 HRSVGGEVIEAP

-698 FASREKAK
+698 FSSRERAKA
-706 TAGNKIASD
+706 AGNTIASN

-724 YGVLGTSACRFSHPL
+724 YGVLGTSACRFSQPL

-744 TSFGKHF
+744 TSFGKHL
-751 LLWAKGWMEQRGLTV
+751 LLWAKRWMEQRGLTV

-785 ALAQRLNADLTQYV
+785 ALAKRLNADLAAYV
-799 AATWRVKSYL
+799 AATWQVRSYL

-829 RGATKRYVGLT
+829 RGATKRYVGLA
-840 GGKLQFTGMEVVR
+840 GGTLQFTGMEVVR

-868 RRLFDDEPVEVY
+868 RRLFADEPVEEY
-880 LRSVIGEVTAGRRD
+880 LRAVIGEVIAGRRD
-894 EQLVYHKALR
+894 RQLVYHKALR
-904 KDADD
+904 KEAGT

-922 QAAAQPGEP
+922 QAAVRPGEP
-931 SSWRSVID
+931 AGLRGTVD
-939 YVITVEGPEPAAER
+939 YVITVEGPEPAAGR
-953 AHRIDY
+953 HHRIDY